1 MKTRTTLKTIGGGLG
16 VVLLAAAA
24 IGLCAQPKASPDGT
38 IRLIVRGDDI
48 GSSHAANLACIQ
60 SFRDGIVRSVE
71 VMVPAPWFPE
81 AVRMLRDNPGLDV
94 GVHLTLTSEWDNCK
108 WRPLTG
114 PSSITDADG
123 YFFPTNA
130 QRKDFAPNTGFLDA
144 NPKAEDVEKE
154 LRAQIE
160 LARRLIPQVT
170 HLSAHMG
177 TPVIRPDLR
186 QLTQR
191 LAAEYKLPLELPL
204 AVRPIGHWGQTA
216 KTPAQKEA
224 ALAELLEKLTGG
236 DWYFVEHPGLDT
248 PEMQALGHKGYED
261 VAADR
266 QGVTAAF
273 TSPKVKQ
280 VVADRGIRLISYG
293 EYYRSAEKR

>member
-1 MKTRTTLKTIGGGLG
+1 MRSQTIF
-16 VVLLAAAA
+16 VLLGCFTTGLLITA
-24 IGLCAQPKASPDGT
+24 IGISAQLKPVSEGE

-60 SFRDGIVRSVE
+60 SYREGIVRSVE

-81 AVRMLRDNPGLDV
+81 AVKMLKDAPDLDV

-114 PSSITDADG
+114 PSSITNAEG
-123 YFFPTNA
+123 YFFPTNS
-130 QRKDFAPNTGFLDA
+130 QRKDFPPNTGFLDA
-144 NPKAEDVEKE
+144 KPKAEDVEKE

-160 LARRLIPQVT
+160 LAIRLIPQVS

-177 TPVIRPDLR
+177 TPVLRPDLR

-191 LAAEYKLPLELPL
+191 LAAEYKLPLELPQT
-204 AVRPIGHWGQTA
+204 VRGIGHWGPTA
-216 KTPAQKEA
+216 QTPAQKEV
-224 ALAELLEKLTGG
+224 ALAELLAKLTPG
-236 DWYFVEHPGLDT
+236 DWYFVEHPGQDT
-248 PEMQALGHKGYED
+248 PEMQAIGHMGYEN

-266 QGVTAAF
+266 QGVTFAF
-273 TSPKVKQ
+273 TSTRIKQ
-280 VVADRGIRLISYG
+280 IIADRGIRLISYG
-293 EYYRSAEKR
+293 DYYRSTASR

>member
-1 MKTRTTLKTIGGGLG
+1 MTTHRTWITIGGCL
-16 VVLLAAAA
+16 VIVLLAAAT
-24 IGLCAQPKASPDGT
+24 IGLCAQSKSSPDGA

-60 SFRDGIVRSVE
+60 SFREGIVRSVE

-81 AVRMLRDNPGLDV
+81 AVRMLKDNPGLDV
-94 GVHLTLTSEWDNCK
+94 GVHLTLTSEWNNCK

-114 PSSITDADG
+114 PSSITDAEG
-123 YFFPTNA
+123 YLFQMTSQP
-130 QRKDFAPNTGFLDA
+130 KDFPPGAGFLDA
-144 NPKAEDVEKE
+144 KPKAEDVEKE

-160 LARRLIPQVT
+160 LARRLIPQLS

-177 TPVIRPDLR
+177 TPVSRPDLR

-191 LAAEYKLPLELPL
+191 LAAEYKLPLELPP
-204 AVRPIGHWGQTA
+204 AVRPIGHWGSA
-216 KTPAQKEA
+216 APTPAQKEA
-224 ALAELLEKLTGG
+224 ALAELLGKLTPG

-248 PEMQALGHKGYED
+248 PEMQALGHKGYEQ

-266 QGVTAAF
+266 QGVTFAF

-280 VVADRGIRLISYG
+280 AVTDRGIRLISYG
-293 EYYRSAEKR
+293 EYYRSATTR

>member
-1 MKTRTTLKTIGGGLG
+1 MMTHRAWITIGGC
-16 VVLLAAAA
+16 VVIVLLAATLR
-24 IGLCAQPKASPDGT
+24 LCAQSKNSPDGA

-60 SFRDGIVRSVE
+60 SFREGIVRSVE

-81 AVRMLRDNPGLDV
+81 AARMLKDTPGLDV

-114 PSSITDADG
+114 PSSMTDAEG

-130 QRKDFAPNTGFLDA
+130 QRKEFPPGTGFLDA

-177 TPVIRPDLR
+177 TPLIRPDLR

-191 LAAEYKLPLELPL
+191 LAAEYKLPLELPQT
-204 AVRPIGHWGQTA
+204 VRGIGHWGAAAQ
-216 KTPAQKEA
+216 TPAQKEI
-224 ALAELLEKLTGG
+224 ALIELLGKLAGG

-248 PEMQALGHKGYED
+248 PEMRALGHKGYEQ

-266 QGVTAAF
+266 QGVTFAF

-293 EYYRSAEKR
+293 EYYRSAENR

>member
-1 MKTRTTLKTIGGGLG
+1 MRTPMKIAVPGGIAAGFLIA
-16 VVLLAAAA
+16 VVGFCSQSNS
-24 IGLCAQPKASPDGT
+24 IIKEE

-60 SFRDGIVRSVE
+60 SYREGIVRSVE

-81 AVRMLRDNPGLDV
+81 AVKMLNDNPGLDV
-94 GVHLTLTSEWDNCK
+94 GVHLTLTSEWDNFR

-114 PSSITDADG
+114 PSSITDAAG
-123 YFFPTNA
+123 YFFSSNS
-130 QRKDFAPNTGFLDA
+130 QRKDFPPETGFLEA
-144 NPKAEDVEKE
+144 KPKAEDVEKE

-160 LARRLIPQVT
+160 LAKRLIPQVT

-177 TPVIRPDLR
+177 TPLIRPDLR

-191 LAAEYKLPLELPL
+191 LAEEYKLPLELPQT
-204 AVRPIGHWGQTA
+204 VRSIGHWGQA
-216 KTPAQKEA
+216 ARTPSQKEA
-224 ALAELLEKLTGG
+224 ALVGLLGKLTPG
-236 DWYFVEHPGLDT
+236 DWYFIEHPGLDT

-266 QGVTAAF
+266 QGVTLAF
-273 TSPKVKQ
+273 TSSKVKQ
-280 VVADRGIRLISYG
+280 IVAVRGIRLLSYH
-293 EYYRSAEKR
+293 EYYHTTVGQ

>member
-1 MKTRTTLKTIGGGLG
+1 MRSRTIIILFGCVAAGL
-16 VVLLAAAA
+16 LITA
-24 IGLCAQPKASPDGT
+24 IGISAQTKPRSEGE

-60 SFRDGIVRSVE
+60 SFREGIVRSVE

-81 AVRMLRDNPGLDV
+81 AVKMLKDTPDLDV

-114 PSSITDADG
+114 PSSITDTYG
-123 YFFPTNA
+123 YFFPMNS
-130 QRKDFAPNTGFLDA
+130 QRQDFPPNTGFLDA
-144 NPKAEDVEKE
+144 KPKAEDVEKE

-177 TPVIRPDLR
+177 TPLSRPDLR
-186 QLTQR
+186 QLTQQ
-191 LAAEYKLPLELPL
+191 LAEEYKLPLELPPT
-204 AVRPIGHWGQTA
+204 VRGIGHWGTA
-216 KTPAQKEA
+216 AQMPAQKEA
-224 ALAELLEKLTGG
+224 ALAELLRKLTPG
-236 DWYFVEHPGLDT
+236 DWCFVEHPGLET
-248 PEMQALGHKGYED
+248 PEMQAIGHSGYEN

-266 QGVTAAF
+266 QGVTFAF
-273 TSPKVKQ
+273 TSPIVKQ
-280 VVADRGIRLISYG
+280 IISERSIRLISYG
-293 EYYRSAEKR
+293 EYYRSMAGR